1 MTLQPASL
9 DEPRENTQNL
19 GLGLTF
25 LEALIRARLTEVAGG
40 TATLPELGVYRDGSP
55 LGEWITTRRLR
66 FDEYT
71 VVLLALVHHVRPGLI
86 EAACREGLPREG
98 DFPQIGTVRDEVSRA
113 LVPTGETAAFLLA
126 GEDLDARF
134 EVQRLFSPDHWFA
147 GEGVLRLEETKDGA
161 PILSGRIVMAREWVE
176 RFTLGAA
183 QAPAFGA
190 SFPARRIATSLDWK
204 DLILDETVQERIT
217 ELENWVRHGRTL
229 MQDWGMAGRLRPG
242 YRALFHGPPGTGK
255 TLTATLLGKATGRE
269 VYRVDLSTVV
279 SKYIGETEK
288 NLANLFDQAR
298 NRDWILFFDEADAL
312 FGKRTNVKDA
322 HDRYANQEISYLL
335 QRVEDFDGL
344 VILASNFRA
353 NIDEA
358 FLRRFNA
365 IIRFPFPTEAERRRI
380 WTSALPDSPDRDQ
393 LANQLARFE
402 LSGGNIVNVVQFA
415 AIEAIS
421 AGLPAIDLA
430 AAVKGVRREFEKE
443 GKVFSEL
450 LQKQETPGTSVGRA
464 GRGLAEIDGTPG
476 RARTNTP

>member
-1 MTLQPASL
+1 MIAQASVQ
-9 DEPRENTQNL
+9 EPNQKPNENTQNL
-19 GLGLTF
+19 GQGLEF
-25 LEALIRARLTEVAGG
+25 IEALIRARLTEVAGG
-40 TATLPELGVYRDGSP
+40 EATLPRLGVYRDGSP
-55 LGEWITTRRLR
+55 LGQWIEARRLR

-71 VVLLALVHHVRPGLI
+71 VVLLALVHHVRPALI
-86 EAACREGLPREG
+86 EATCRESLPREG

-126 GEDLDARF
+126 GEDLGARF

-147 GEGVLRLEETKDGA
+147 REGVLRLEETRDGT

-176 RFTLGAA
+176 RFTLGEA

-190 SFPARRIATSLDWK
+190 SFPARRIATTLGWQ
-204 DLILDETVQERIT
+204 DLILDESVQERIA

-255 TLTATLLGKATGRE
+255 TMTATLLGKATRRD

-365 IIRFPFPTEAERRRI
+365 IIRFPFPTDAERRRI
-380 WTSALPDSPDRDQ
+380 WKSALPDSPDRDE
-393 LANQLARFE
+393 LAAQLARFE

-415 AIEAIS
+415 AIEAI
-421 AGLPAIDLA
+421 AGGLPAIDLA
-430 AAVKGVRREFEKE
+430 AAIKGIRREFEKE
-443 GKVFSEL
+443 GKVFSDL
-450 LQKQETPGTSVGRA
+450 LQK
-464 GRGLAEIDGTPG
+464 
-476 RARTNTP
+476 

>member
-1 MTLQPASL
+1 MSRWTEATQSAPA
-9 DEPRENTQNL
+9 PTNAANL
-19 GLGLTF
+19 GSAF
-25 LEALIRARLTEVAGG
+25 DVIVRLIRARISG
-40 TATLPELGVYRDGSP
+40 TDLAPDGEIRLAFFDDGSL
-55 LGEWITTRRLR
+55 LGDFIRERRPP
-66 FDEYT
+66 FDEY
-71 VVLLALVHHVRPGLI
+71 VLLLLALAPHVRPTLLDTEI
-86 EAACREGLPREG
+86 RTALAREG
-98 DFPQIGTVRDEVSRA
+98 DFPEIGGLRDPDSRTF
-113 LVPTGETAAFLLA
+113 LPTGETAAFLLA
-126 GEDLDARF
+126 GENLDARF

-147 GEGVLRLEETKDGA
+147 REGVLRLEETKDGA

-190 SFPARRIATSLDWK
+190 SFPARRIATSLGWK

-255 TLTATLLGKATGRE
+255 TLTATLLGKATRRE

-380 WTSALPDSPDRDQ
+380 WTSALPDSTDRDQ

-450 LQKQETPGTSVGRA
+450 LPKQETPRTSVEPA
-464 GRGLAEIDGTPG
+464 GR
-476 RARTNTP
+476 